1 MFYCYLEPNT
11 NMHKLNVLL
20 SRKDNALARLRNAGD
35 NIAHSKECLRLA
47 ILNSAVGSTRHKFW
61 QSELARH
68 DAEWREVCEELR
80 EINWELGNK

>member
-11 NMHKLNVLL
+11 NMHNLNVLL
-20 SRKDNALARLRNAGD
+20 ACKELALARLRNAGD

-47 ILNSAVGSTRHKFW
+47 ILNHGFGSNRHKFW

-68 DAEWREVCEELR
+68 DVEWSGVCEELR
-80 EINWELGNK
+80 AINLELGNK